1 MATRA
6 LALDI
11 SRSFDRIWHAGLLLK
26 SSGIAGQMFRL
37 ILSFLSNRGLR
48 VVLDG
53 KSAQQYSV
61 NVGVCQGFSLG
72 PILFLIWINDF
83 PDDATCNIA
92 IYADDTHLL

>member
-53 KSAQQYSV
+53 KSAQ
-61 NVGVCQGFSLG
+61 
-72 PILFLIWINDF
+72 
-83 PDDATCNIA
+83 
-92 IYADDTHLL
+92 

>member
-11 SRSFDRIWHAGLLLK
+11 SRSFDRIWHAGPLLK

-53 KSAQQYSV
+53 KSAQ
-61 NVGVCQGFSLG
+61 
-72 PILFLIWINDF
+72 
-83 PDDATCNIA
+83 
-92 IYADDTHLL
+92 